1 MLDKVFRED
10 GICFSGWTYTYA
22 GTMWVILLLYI
33 YYFYYRENGLT
44 V

>member
-10 GICFSGWTYTYA
+10 GICFSGWTYT